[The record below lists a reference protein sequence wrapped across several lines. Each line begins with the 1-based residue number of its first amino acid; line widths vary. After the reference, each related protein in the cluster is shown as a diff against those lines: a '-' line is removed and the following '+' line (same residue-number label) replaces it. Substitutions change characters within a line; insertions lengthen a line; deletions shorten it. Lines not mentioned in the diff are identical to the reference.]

1 MEARTSTGLQAQGR
15 TIEGY
20 AIIFNQWSTRLQGF
34 KEMILPQAC
43 TQAFIDSQDVKC
55 RWMHSDSTGILA
67 RSNRGTG
74 TLKLTVD
81 NRGLKYSFIAKDTSL
96 SNEVLEMVRNNEVT
110 ESSFSFKVAPEGERI
125 YRDSDNNI
133 CRVISKF
140 AMLNDVSPVLD
151 AAYSDTSVG
160 VRQQLEEQIKLLEK
174 KIVNTDSK
182 ILTKGKYD
190 HLKFKND
197 DDFQKYMNEIK
208 MKYGIYTDAEIRKIK
223 YNEAFQKDMQDW
235 LKAHPD
241 LAQRAKEKRENND

>member
-1 MEARTSTGLQAQGR
+1 
-15 TIEGY
+15 
-20 AIIFNQWSTRLQGF
+20 
-34 KEMILPQAC
+34 
-43 TQAFIDSQDVKC
+43 
-55 RWMHSDSTGILA
+55 
-67 RSNRGTG
+67 
-74 TLKLTVD
+74 
-81 NRGLKYSFIAKDTSL
+81 
-96 SNEVLEMVRNNEVT
+96 
-110 ESSFSFKVAPEGERI
+110 
-125 YRDSDNNI
+125 
-133 CRVISKF
+133 
-140 AMLNDVSPVLD
+140 MLNDVSPVLD

-208 MKYGIYTDAEIRKIK
+208 MKYGIYSDAEIRKIK